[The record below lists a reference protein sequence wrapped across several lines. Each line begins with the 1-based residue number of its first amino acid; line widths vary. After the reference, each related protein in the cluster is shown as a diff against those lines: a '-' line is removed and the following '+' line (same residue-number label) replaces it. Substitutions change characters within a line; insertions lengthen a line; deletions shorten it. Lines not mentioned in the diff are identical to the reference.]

1 MKIRKKAQE
10 QLKKRNLNRT
20 FREANVR
27 NRGRIDKRKYF
38 GIGKQIKKYTDSL
51 RNSLFDKDLFREAF
65 EGVTNLTDSFE
76 KYLSLLSVR
85 FEDLSETIQDVFDV
99 SFEKGTRRVQDKNG
113 EPITFSQDIV
123 DVNAL
128 DEIKADQLRYVKNI
142 TTEQRKIIE
151 KQITGAIESG
161 ASIEETSKAIEKKMG
176 NFTKGRAT
184 TIARTELVKAH
195 NIGQVETMR
204 SLGVE
209 TYIYWTTG
217 DKKVSDICKKNQG
230 PRKDPHVYD
239 LNRAGTV
246 ANPLPVLQS
255 HPNCRC
261 TILVND

>member
-1 MKIRKKAQE
+1 MR
-10 QLKKRNLNRT
+10 
-20 FREANVR
+20 
-27 NRGRIDKRKYF
+27 D
-38 GIGKQIKKYTDSL
+38 
-51 RNSLFDKDLFREAF
+51 SLFDKDFFKEAF
-65 EGVTNLTDSFE
+65 GGTSNLTDSFE

-85 FEDLSETIQDVFDV
+85 FEDLSESIQEVFDV
-99 SFEKGTRRVQDKNG
+99 SFEKGTKRVQDKNG
-113 EPITFSQDIV
+113 DPISFSQDIV

-128 DEIKADQLRYVKNI
+128 DEIKADQLKYIKNI
-142 TTEQRKIIE
+142 TNEQRKIIQT
-151 KQITGAIESG
+151 QIEGAIETG
-161 ASIEETSKAIEKKMG
+161 ASIEETSNNILKRMDK
-176 NFTKGRAT
+176 FTKARAT

-217 DKKVSDICKKNQG
+217 DSKVSKICNSNQG
-230 PRKDPHVYD
+230 PRSNPTVYD
-239 LNRAGTV
+239 LNKAGTV